1 MEIIRISDLHD
12 GRLEM
17 YTELNEVQLKR
28 YYEPAGGVFVA
39 ETELVISR
47 ALAAGCKP
55 ISFLVEEKCYEDG
68 TLEDLLKEADS
79 SFTGLNPSGSDLD
92 ASDSSA
98 LTIFVAPLEV
108 INGLTGY
115 NLTRG
120 VLCAMHRPEP
130 RPAKSLLR
138 YSTHVCVL
146 EDVMNPTNVGAIFR
160 SAAALRIDA
169 VLLTPACSDP
179 LYRRAARVSMGTV
192 FALPFAFFDK
202 GSDYMDIIHREGY
215 TTVSMALKENAV
227 PLSSAQLKGHDR
239 LAVIFGTESTG
250 IKDETIAASDYTAI
264 IPMQNGVDS
273 LNVAAA
279 SAVTFW
285 ELCK

>member
-120 VLCAMHRPEP
+120 VLCAMRRPLLPAPEDLLKNSHR
-130 RPAKSLLR
+130 
-138 YSTHVCVL
+138 VCIL

-160 SAAALRIDA
+160 SAAALGIDT
-169 VLLTPACSDP
+169 VLLTAACSDP

-202 GSDYMDIIHREGY
+202 HADYMDIIHREGY

>member
-1 MEIIRISDLHD
+1 MEIIRITDLHD
-12 GRLEM
+12 CRLEM
-17 YTELNEVQLKR
+17 YTKLNEVQLKR
-28 YYEPAGGVFVA
+28 YYEPDGGVFVA

-47 ALAAGCKP
+47 ALAAGCRP
-55 ISFLVEEKCYEDG
+55 VSFLVEEKSFDG
-68 TLEDLLKEADS
+68 GIPGSLIQEA
-79 SFTGLNPSGSDLD
+79 SGCSDAFD
-92 ASDSSA
+92 
-98 LTIFVAPLEV
+98 IPVYVAPLDV

-120 VLCAMHRPEP
+120 VLCAMLRPGLPSP
-130 RPAKSLLR
+130 RELLR
-138 YSTHVCVL
+138 SARRVCVL

-160 SAAALRIDA
+160 SAAALGIDA
-169 VLLTPACSDP
+169 VLLTPACADP

-192 FALPFAFFDK
+192 FSVPFTFFDRHD
-202 GSDYMDIIHREGY
+202 DYMALLEEAAF
-215 TTVSMALKENAV
+215 TTVSMALKEGAV
-227 PLSSAQLKGHDR
+227 PLSSPELKGHER

-250 IKDETIAASDYTAI
+250 IKDGTIAASDYTAV

-285 ELCK
+285 ELCR

>member
-1 MEIIRISDLHD
+1 MEIIRITDLHD
-12 GRLEM
+12 CRLEM
-17 YTELNEVQLKR
+17 YTKLNEVQLKR
-28 YYEPAGGVFVA
+28 YYEPDGGVFVA

-47 ALAAGCKP
+47 ALAAGCRP
-55 ISFLVEEKCYEDG
+55 VSFLVEEKSFDG
-68 TLEDLLKEADS
+68 GIPGSLIQEA
-79 SFTGLNPSGSDLD
+79 SGCSDAFD
-92 ASDSSA
+92 
-98 LTIFVAPLEV
+98 IPVYVAPLDV

-120 VLCAMHRPEP
+120 VLCAMLRPGLPSP
-130 RPAKSLLR
+130 RELLR
-138 YSTHVCVL
+138 SARRVCVL

-160 SAAALRIDA
+160 SAAALGIDA
-169 VLLTPACSDP
+169 VLLTPACADP

-192 FALPFAFFDK
+192 FSVPFTFFDRHD
-202 GSDYMDIIHREGY
+202 DYMALLEEAAFMTI
-215 TTVSMALKENAV
+215 SMALKEGAV
-227 PLSSAQLKGHDR
+227 PLSSPELKGHER

-250 IKDETIAASDYTAI
+250 IKDGTIAASDYTAV

-285 ELCK
+285 ELCR

>member
-1 MEIIRISDLHD
+1 
-12 GRLEM
+12 M

-47 ALAAGCKP
+47 ALAAGCVP
-55 ISFLVEEKCYEDG
+55 ISFLVEEKCFEDG
-68 TLEDLLKEADS
+68 SVNELLEKAAAC
-79 SFTGLNPSGSDLD
+79 PVY
-92 ASDSSA
+92 
-98 LTIFVAPLEV
+98 VAPLDV
-108 INGLTGY
+108 INNLTGY

-120 VLCAMHRPEP
+120 VLCAMRRPELP
-130 RPAKSLLR
+130 PTEALLR
-138 YSTHVCVL
+138 NAHRVCVL

-160 SAAALRIDA
+160 SAAALGVDA
-169 VLLTPACSDP
+169 VLLTEGCSDP

-192 FALPFAFFDK
+192 FSLPFAFFDK
-202 GSDYMDIIHREGY
+202 RSDYMGIIKSEGY
-215 TTVSMALKENAV
+215 TTVSMALKDNAV
-227 PLSSAQLKGHDR
+227 PLSSPLLKNHDR

-250 IKDETIAASDYTAI
+250 IKDETIAASDFTAI